1 MKKILLLICA
11 LTALVSCNKDDE
23 IAPPI
28 SGGMV
33 IPLPPDFVSF
43 LPVWAELYT
52 TANITLKNTI
62 TGKSFSYTY
71 GKGLL
76 RISELGETIF
86 ESEEKAEV
94 SEIEGGLKEA
104 GFDYEYYPAD
114 SAYVYEYVNIDGITR
129 TIYVPAM
136 AYRIKWKSPQ
146 PNVEFLVNGKII
158 PAQSLADSMKK

>member
-11 LTALVSCNKDDE
+11 LTALASCNKDDE
-23 IAPPI
+23 IETPI

-33 IPLPPDFVSF
+33 IPALPPTTI
-43 LPVWAELYT
+43 LPVWELYT

-71 GKGLL
+71 DKGLL
-76 RISELGETIF
+76 RIDELGKTMF
-86 ESEEKAEV
+86 ESEKKAEV
-94 SEIEGGLKEA
+94 SQIEGGLKET
-104 GFDYEYYPAD
+104 GFDYEYYPAN
-114 SAYVYEYVNIDGITR
+114 SASYGYVDIDGITHIIR
-129 TIYVPAM
+129 VPGV
-136 AYRIKWKSPQ
+136 AYGIKWKSPQ